1 MEKCQK
7 LNGFRLLTDA
17 AAESV
22 KKTTDRGH
30 MISKTQNH
38 LLNQMQA
45 LESLARGQQ
54 LQQAEVKT
62 EQSLNF
68 GELMQQAID
77 GVNETQMQAA
87 SLTKAFELGEDVDL
101 SRVMIAVQK
110 SRISFEALTQVRNKL
125 LSAYQDVMNM
135 SV

>member
-1 MEKCQK
+1 
-7 LNGFRLLTDA
+7 
-17 AAESV
+17 
-22 KKTTDRGH
+22 

-54 LQQAEVKT
+54 LQQAEPGSG
-62 EQSLNF
+62 QSPNF

-101 SRVMIAVQK
+101 SQVMIAVQK

>member
-1 MEKCQK
+1 
-7 LNGFRLLTDA
+7 
-17 AAESV
+17 
-22 KKTTDRGH
+22 
-30 MISKTQNH
+30 MITNSQNN

-45 LESLARGQQ
+45 LEALARGQQ
-54 LQQAEVKT
+54 VQPEVKT
-62 EQSLNF
+62 EEASPSF

-77 GVNETQMQAA
+77 GVNETQMEA
-87 SLTKAFELGEDVDL
+87 SSLRRAFELGEQVDL
-101 SRVMIAVQK
+101 SEVMIAVQK